1 VIHRLTNGAALLR
14 RSWFTILRVALH
26 VAAIAALLG
35 TLVVSFPAESY
46 VNRGVTT
53 DWDYHPI
60 PHTDVNPLAVN
71 TFLNEEPDPAV
82 VERSL
87 DMIAAGGFGAIR
99 QIFGWY
105 EIEPQPGVFTDAS
118 GRSTWEKYDHIVEL
132 AVERGLEIIA
142 RLEKPPAWARAG
154 RPNPDV
160 DGPPD
165 RLSDYARFVELVVQR
180 YQGRIRYV
188 QIWNEPNLRGEW
200 GATPIDPRGYV
211 DLLEAGYRAAKR
223 VDPDVTVLLAGLAPT
238 DQTGPDNLSDL
249 LFLERV
255 YELGGAPFFDV
266 VTVMVYG
273 YGFPPWDRRLGF
285 GHNNFSRPILTHEI
299 MERFGDHDTPV
310 WAAEYGWVSLPD
322 DWQGHP
328 SPWGEPVSRERQA
341 EHLVDGYER
350 AQREWPWMGPMAVW
364 AFRFPHPPDA
374 PDQRDNP
381 TRGFALVEHD
391 FTPTPA
397 WTRLAGAAPF
407 LQRRHPGS
415 YALTPDQQATLARG
429 EPLLLR
435 VAGDGL
441 RVVVEGPG
449 RVDVTLDDEPLDP
462 IELRTGGRRTVTVA
476 EGMPDIRHDVAIQV
490 SATGDAPPT
499 VVGYVVTRAW
509 FHAWAYPWL
518 RAALLLALALNVASA
533 VWAWRELRGRADQS
547 ERSGGVEDAALATPQ
562 RHLEDGVV
570 G

>member
-1 VIHRLTNGAALLR
+1 VIQGLRDGAAVLRRRWFDVLRAVLHLVALAALL
-14 RSWFTILRVALH
+14 A
-26 VAAIAALLG
+26 
-35 TLVVSFPAESY
+35 TLVLSFPAEAY

-53 DWDYHPI
+53 VRDYHPI
-60 PHTDVNPLAVN
+60 PHTDLNPLAVN

-82 VERSL
+82 VERSI
-87 DMIAAGGFGAIR
+87 DMIADGGFGAIR

-118 GRSTWEKYDHIVEL
+118 GRSTWEKYDRIVEL
-132 AVERGLEIIA
+132 ASAREMEIIA

-180 YQGRIRYV
+180 YQGRVRYV

-223 VDPDVTVLLAGLAPT
+223 VDPTVTVLLAGLAPT

-273 YGFPPWDRRLGF
+273 YGYSPRDRRVGF
-285 GHNNFSRPILTHEI
+285 GRNNFSRPILTREI
-299 MERFGDHDTPV
+299 MERHDDHDTPV

-328 SPWGEPVSRERQA
+328 SPWGRPVSRARQA
-341 EHLVDGYER
+341 EYLVDGYMR
-350 AQREWPWMGPMAVW
+350 AQREWPWMGVMAVW
-364 AFRFPHPPDA
+364 AFRFPQPPD
-374 PDQRDNP
+374 DEHQRDNP

-397 WTRLAGAAPF
+397 WMRLSAAAPF

-415 YALTPDQQATLARG
+415 HALTPDEQSALARG
-429 EPLLLR
+429 EPLQLR
-435 VAGDGL
+435 IAGDGL
-441 RVVVEGPG
+441 RLVVEGPG
-449 RVDVTLDDEPLDP
+449 RVDITIDGQPLDP
-462 IELRTGGRRTVTVA
+462 VELEAAGRRTVTA
-476 EGMPDIRHDVAIQV
+476 ADGLPDIRHDVEIRV
-490 SATGDAPPT
+490 SAAPGGAPP
-499 VVGYVVTRAW
+499 VIVGYVVTRAW
-509 FHAWAYPWL
+509 FHAWAYPWM

-533 VWAWRELRGRADQS
+533 VWAWRELRGRCDGQHRFASSSVVLACADS
-547 ERSGGVEDAALATPQ
+547 D
-562 RHLEDGVV
+562 DGVV